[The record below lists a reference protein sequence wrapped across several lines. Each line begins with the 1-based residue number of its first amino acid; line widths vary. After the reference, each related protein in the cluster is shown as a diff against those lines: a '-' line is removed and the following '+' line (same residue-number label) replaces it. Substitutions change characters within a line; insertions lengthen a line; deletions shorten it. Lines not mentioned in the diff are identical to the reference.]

1 MRTPLK
7 RYYIRSILPMV
18 LYTAA
23 IIVSHALA
31 EQADSPWLKA
41 ALALSPLL
49 PIAWIFYYYFRYLA
63 ECDELE
69 RKIEMDAIA
78 VSAMSGVLCGM
89 ALLFLSDHALLALTE
104 RSLIM
109 LIVGAL
115 CAGYIITRYIGIWR
129 FRA

>member
-31 EQADSPWLKA
+31 EQAVSPWLKA

-49 PIAWIFYYYFRYLA
+49 PIAWIFYYYFCYLA

-78 VSAMSGVLCGM
+78 ISAMSGVLCGM
-89 ALLFLSDHALLALTE
+89 ALLFLSDHALLALSE

>member
-7 RYYIRSILPMV
+7 RYYIRSIIPAMV
-18 LYTAA
+18 YTAT
-23 IIVSHALA
+23 IIASHPLA
-31 EQADSPWLKA
+31 ELTDAPWLKA
-41 ALALSPLL
+41 VLALSPLL
-49 PIAWIFYYYFRYLA
+49 PIAWIFFYYFRYLA

-89 ALLFLSDHALLALTE
+89 AMLFLSDHGLLALSE
-104 RSLIM
+104 RGLIT
-109 LIVGAL
+109 LSVGAL